1 MKQKIIEK
9 IKKVHAASYEIY
21 GSPKITV
28 MLHKAGLDVSQKTV
42 ANYMREEGLKAR
54 YIQKPTYKPTLEGF
68 NTKLNNILNR
78 DFNPTAPNEMWCTDI
93 TYIWTITG
101 FVYLTSIMD
110 LFSRKIISW
119 KISDSLS
126 TDAVIECVNEAI
138 HRRGIS
144 NPVVIHS
151 DRGSQY
157 VSKRYHDALKGNLV
171 ASYSRKGNP
180 WDNACIESFHALIKR
195 EWMQFY
201 KIEDLNHAKSI
212 VFEYIETFYNT
223 TRIHSSCGYLSP
235 TNYELEMKL
244 AIKH

>member
-1 MKQKIIEK
+1 MSRVPSDQE
-9 IKKVHAASYEIY
+9 IKKQEVIVEIKKAHTASFEIY

-28 MLHKAGLDVSQKTV
+28 MLHKAGL
-42 ANYMREEGLKAR
+42 EAR
-54 YIQKPTYKPTLEGF
+54 YVRKPTYKTTLEGF

-78 DFNPTAPNEMWCTDI
+78 DFNPTAPNQMWCRDI
-93 TYIWTITG
+93 TYIWTTHG

-157 VSKRYHDALKGNLV
+157 VSKRYHDLLKR
-171 ASYSRKGNP
+171 Y
-180 WDNACIESFHALIKR
+180 
-195 EWMQFY
+195 
-201 KIEDLNHAKSI
+201 
-212 VFEYIETFYNT
+212 
-223 TRIHSSCGYLSP
+223 
-235 TNYELEMKL
+235 
-244 AIKH
+244 